1 MDEDSSS
8 SQQKKSFFSLFSKK
22 NESIEEVEYQD
33 SDDLSSVE
41 KQIHQNLSGL
51 RETTADDIM
60 LPSADIVA
68 LEVTTPMDEVIEA
81 FTNSGHKKIPV
92 YRGTLDDAVGLVT
105 INEVLE
111 NQYSNKEPRE
121 LSQLVRPILFI
132 SPYMNVLELLLE
144 MRERMVHMALV
155 VDEFGGVD
163 GLITIENILGEI
175 VGEFREEMDPKAN
188 DLVRRKGDI
197 LEFHARLPLEDLEEL
212 LGTFL
217 NPEEREN
224 FDTLGGLLLGL
235 SGRVPAKGEIIS
247 HASGIEFE
255 VIGVDVRRL
264 HWLRL
269 FSRPPAHLLNE
280 KHH

>member
-1 MDEDSSS
+1 M
-8 SQQKKSFFSLFSKK
+8 
-22 NESIEEVEYQD
+22 
-33 SDDLSSVE
+33 
-41 KQIHQNLSGL
+41 